1 MHGRH
6 ILEGVVI
13 VHKTIHELHRKKLD
27 GVLLKIDFE
36 KTYDK
41 VNLSVLQQASCMK
54 GFDPKWCRGIKDFV
68 SKGSVG
74 IKVNDV
80 TGHYFQTQKGLR
92 QGDPLSPILFNI
104 VADMLAILI
113 ARVKEDGQVEG
124 LIPHL
129 VDGGVSILQNADD
142 TILFMKPNLEKALN
156 MKLIFCIFEQL
167 SGLNINF
174 HKSEIFCLEKLNK
187 YKISIGI
194 SLVVRLGPYHSDIL
208 VFPSTLKS

>member
-27 GVLLKIDFE
+27 DVLLKIDFE

-41 VNLSVLQQASCMK
+41 VNLSFLQQALCMK

-74 IKVNDV
+74 IKVNDAI
-80 TGHYFQTQKGLR
+80 GHYFQTQKGLR
-92 QGDPLSPILFNI
+92 QGYPLSPLLFNI

-113 ARVKEDGQVEG
+113 VRAKEDGQVEG

-129 VDGGVSILQNADD
+129 VDGVY
-142 TILFMKPNLEKALN
+142 LFYN
-156 MKLIFCIFEQL
+156 M
-167 SGLNINF
+167 SM
-174 HKSEIFCLEKLNK
+174 
-187 YKISIGI
+187 
-194 SLVVRLGPYHSDIL
+194 
-208 VFPSTLKS
+208 T